1 MTQDDLRERI
11 KNKLVLEEGDMPD
24 YKWARTG
31 LPAEAAELGITDFPR
46 LVEDVSRTLNTRF
59 SKILDL
65 QAAIQ
70 KAGADNEKHL
80 SELQIDL
87 FAQDADRLGLSR
99 VFVTE
104 QWIPH
109 ILAKIPDV
117 APPVP
122 AASITEQPSPLSAST
137 TPVLPT
143 VSPTNANGESAER
156 MQQKVRDILDDYKEH
171 IPANAIKGL
180 FRAIDYSE
188 TALAEAVKTY
198 LSTNFYAAEN
208 EPVGQTLRD
217 KLTSTDWRH
226 LVWWD
231 RPTSPPPATP
241 PPVSAAPVAAQTPV
255 VPLTAPVAPAKKST
269 GLRDFFVA
277 LLIAGGLIGFVV
289 MLVRSQRES
298 KTAQADTEQT
308 RPTQADESATAAPP
322 KRESAKER
330 RRRLAKEA
338 RAAAEA
344 AKLARTQASPKQ
356 PTDAATGKEAT
367 SKPADA
373 YKPYDELLNDVGQYG
388 ERAAKKN
395 GQWGLW
401 RSGKWF
407 IEPQY
412 DDISVFN
419 NGRATVTNNGHSYEI
434 DRFGDRVK

>member
-24 YKWARTG
+24 YKWTRTG

-65 QAAIQ
+65 QAGIK
-70 KAGADNEKHL
+70 KAGAENEKHL
-80 SELQIDL
+80 SSLQIDL

-99 VFVTE
+99 AFVTE

-109 ILAKIPDV
+109 ILAQLPNAAEPTTSAAASATATPASIPS
-117 APPVP
+117 PPVP
-122 AASITEQPSPLSAST
+122 PGQST
-137 TPVLPT
+137 
-143 VSPTNANGESAER
+143 NGGSQSAER

-171 IPANAIKGL
+171 IPANAIRGL
-180 FRAIDYSE
+180 FRAIDYDE
-188 TALAEAVKTY
+188 TALAEAVKNY
-198 LSTNFYAAEN
+198 LSANFYAAEN
-208 EPVGQTLRD
+208 DPVGQSLRD
-217 KLTSTDWRH
+217 KLTATDWRH

-231 RPTSPPPATP
+231 RPASPPPAP
-241 PPVSAAPVAAQTPV
+241 AVAPVAATVTPA
-255 VPLTAPVAPAKKST
+255 APSVAPIPPAKKST
-269 GLRDFFVA
+269 GWRDFFVA

-298 KTAQADTEQT
+298 KTDQAETQQT
-308 RPTQADESATAAPP
+308 SPTQTDDSASSAPP
-322 KRESAKER
+322 RRETAKER

-344 AKLARTQASPKQ
+344 AKLARTLATPEQ
-356 PTDAATGKEAT
+356 PAKAATRT
-367 SKPADA
+367 DMDA

-388 ERAAKKN
+388 ERAAKKD

-401 RSGKWF
+401 RSGKWL
-407 IEPQY
+407 IKPEY

-419 NGRATVTNNGHSYEI
+419 KYRATVHDNGSVYEI
-434 DRFGDRVK
+434 DKNGKRIRDNDF